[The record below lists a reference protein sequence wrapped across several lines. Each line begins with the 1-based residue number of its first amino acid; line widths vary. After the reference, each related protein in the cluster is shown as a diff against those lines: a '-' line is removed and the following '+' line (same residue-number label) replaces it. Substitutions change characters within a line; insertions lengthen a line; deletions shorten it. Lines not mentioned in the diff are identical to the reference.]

1 MQAKGQEQTSLQSQ
15 CEELQQEVDLLQAQ
29 HAKVTTLSACMLPQL
44 ATACHMHKCIED
56 VLIACC

>member
-1 MQAKGQEQTSLQSQ
+1 MQAKGQEQTAVQSK

-44 ATACHMHKCIED
+44 AISTSAWRS
-56 VLIACC
+56 L